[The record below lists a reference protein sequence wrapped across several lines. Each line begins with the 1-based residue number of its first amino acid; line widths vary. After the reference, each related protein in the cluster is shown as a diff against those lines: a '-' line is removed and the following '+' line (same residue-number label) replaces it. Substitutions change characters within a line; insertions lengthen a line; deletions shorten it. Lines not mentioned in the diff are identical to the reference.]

1 MARTARTRTEGN
13 ECRRCSTF
21 CDRVIAPATCVASEC
36 AFLYHYDDPLSGGRY
51 MGCLQKVYEAEIDV
65 ELFAAAERTRAG
77 FGTVKL
83 SGDPLRRCAFEVERA
98 YTIAEPHG
106 GDRCVNR
113 RFFDAPDTG
122 PDALRAFDLRAGL
135 AQE

>member
-1 MARTARTRTEGN
+1 MARTARTTEGN

-21 CDRVIAPATCVASEC
+21 CDRVIAPATCVAAEC
-36 AFLYHYDDPLSGGRY
+36 AFLYHYDDPLSGRRY
-51 MGCLQKVYEAEIDV
+51 MGCLQKVFEAEIDV

-77 FGTVKL
+77 FGAVKL
-83 SGDPLRRCAFEVERA
+83 ARAPLRRCAFEVERA
-98 YTIAEPHG
+98 YTPDARDDVAH
-106 GDRCVNR
+106 CVNR

-135 AQE
+135 IQE